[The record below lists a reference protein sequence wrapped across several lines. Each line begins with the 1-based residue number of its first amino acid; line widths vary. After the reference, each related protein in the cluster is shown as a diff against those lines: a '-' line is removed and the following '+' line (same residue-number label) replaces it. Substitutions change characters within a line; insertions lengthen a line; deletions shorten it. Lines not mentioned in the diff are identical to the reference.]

1 MLRSAARAAG
11 LVPKGISK
19 APPTEYWN
27 ALMDF
32 ARSPE
37 NKKIVATAQAAAM
50 QAQRHK
56 EEIEAAFPIVS
67 HAKGDNEPKAAAG
80 SVSTRSSE
88 LPRGPCSSDT
98 RAKRLGGGERATAGG
113 ERPNPNLRAHVEGQG
128 PVPITACASLSSRR
142 VSCRARCEA
151 SCCLE
156 RVPKS

>member
-88 LPRGPCSSDT
+88 LPRGPPCSVWDT
-98 RAKRLGGGERATAGG
+98 RAKRLGRWGTGHRWG
-113 ERPNPNLRAHVEGQG
+113 ERPNPNLRAHVGGQG

-151 SCCLE
+151 SCCL
-156 RVPKS
+156 